1 MSAALETRSVDLG
14 ATALEYHVTAD
25 GPGEPL
31 LLLHPWFGSW
41 QFWGHVLEA
50 MPERPCYAVD
60 LYSIG
65 KGDWLPFASPIGLA
79 DAVLRLLD
87 AEGIERC
94 VLAGNSTG
102 GIAGQVLAAAV
113 PDRISRLVLVG
124 TGASTGGLP
133 PAYRA
138 ELESWIA
145 GHGGDDATAA
155 LVGRL
160 LSRRPADDEF
170 DVYVREVSGA
180 NRDFVATT
188 LRSTLQLDLRPR
200 LPRISAQTLV
210 IRGDRDAA
218 RTPEHVAALLAG
230 IPGSTAVEIPG
241 GGHSPMVDS
250 ADLFIDVVRRFLGES

>member
-1 MSAALETRSVDLG
+1 MIETRQVDLG
-14 ATALEYHVTAD
+14 QTTLEYHVTAG

-50 MPERPCYAVD
+50 MPERPCYALD

-65 KGDWLPFASPIGLA
+65 RGDWLPFASPIGLA
-79 DAVLRLLD
+79 DAVVRLLD
-87 AEGIERC
+87 AEGIESC
-94 VLAGNSTG
+94 ALAGNSTG
-102 GIAGQVLAAAV
+102 GIAGQVVAATV
-113 PDRISRLVLVG
+113 PDRISRLLLVG
-124 TGASTGGLP
+124 TGASTDGLP

-145 GHGGDDATAA
+145 GHGGSAATAA

-160 LSRRPADDEF
+160 LARRPPDDEF
-170 DVYVREVSGA
+170 AVYVRAVSEA
-180 NRDFVATT
+180 NREFVATT

-200 LPRISAQTLV
+200 LPKIAARTLV
-210 IRGDRDAA
+210 VRGDRDAA
-218 RTPEHVAALLAG
+218 RTQLHVDDLLAG
-230 IPGSTAVEIPG
+230 IPDAESVEIPG

-250 ADLFIDVVRRFLGES
+250 AEQFTAVLRRFLGDR

>member
-1 MSAALETRSVDLG
+1 MMETRTVDLG
-14 ATALEYHVTAD
+14 KTALEYHVTA
-25 GPGEPL
+25 GGQGEPL

-50 MPERPCYAVD
+50 MPERRCYAVD

-65 KGDWLPFASPIGLA
+65 RGSWLPFASPIGLA
-79 DAVLRLLD
+79 DAVVRLLD
-87 AEGIERC
+87 AEGIESC
-94 VLAGNSTG
+94 ALAGNSTG
-102 GIAGQVLAAAV
+102 GIAGQVVAATV
-113 PDRISRLVLVG
+113 PERISRLVLVG
-124 TGASTGGLP
+124 TGASTDGLP

-138 ELESWIA
+138 ELDSWIA
-145 GHGGDDATAA
+145 GHGGDAATAA

-180 NRDFVATT
+180 NRDFVAST
-188 LRSTLQLDLRPR
+188 LRATLQLDLRPR

-218 RTPEHVAALLAG
+218 RTQLHVDELLAG
-230 IPGSTAVEIPG
+230 IPGATAVEIAG

-250 ADLFIDVVRRFLGES
+250 ADRFIDVVRRFLGDS